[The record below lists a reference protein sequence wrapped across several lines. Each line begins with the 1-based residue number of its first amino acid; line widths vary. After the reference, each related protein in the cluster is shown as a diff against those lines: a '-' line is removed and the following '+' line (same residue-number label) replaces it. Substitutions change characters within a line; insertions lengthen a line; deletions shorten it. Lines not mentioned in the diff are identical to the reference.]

1 MFCLFSIA
9 FPTLR
14 DTFLQS
20 LTPTL
25 FDYNVLF
32 CVVCEDVVVQ
42 ALRLPYQEAPATGN
56 KEQTL
61 RSCGHCL
68 SYTHCTCTTA
78 TPATQQHSSY
88 HHHHRTQRQQK
99 GQKQQEQQLMTPV
112 SLAVGLIRWADA
124 ASSTRLSRTLSSS
137 DSLDECNEA
146 RPPGSIDRR
155 PEGPA
160 GTVSDSVENGDTK
173 SDSHRTR
180 LNCEGLAASTAPTS
194 QTYLDDRATTRYLHR
209 QAMHCLRQYFML
221 LVRSP
226 SVLCRLSA
234 KQLDELL
241 DSDFVQVT

>member
-1 MFCLFSIA
+1 
-9 FPTLR
+9 
-14 DTFLQS
+14 
-20 LTPTL
+20 
-25 FDYNVLF
+25 
-32 CVVCEDVVVQ
+32 
-42 ALRLPYQEAPATGN
+42 
-56 KEQTL
+56 
-61 RSCGHCL
+61 
-68 SYTHCTCTTA
+68 
-78 TPATQQHSSY
+78 
-88 HHHHRTQRQQK
+88 
-99 GQKQQEQQLMTPV
+99 MTPV

-241 DSDFVQVT
+241 DSDFVQAPECEILAALLCWAEVRLENERGHGHLGDRRKSTGTNPLIGRL